1 MSATRCESGLI
12 KTETIQTSNQSRS
25 NNLENFHGIPN
36 LHAWL
41 NGSQRRAQTCSCS
54 PSSDHLA
61 TSSSRSLFFRFALS
75 NKRWLW
81 QSPALSNSL
90 VGVPRPHC
98 SCPALCSFLLACHT
112 EGVGPSSWGLGAL
125 SPPPSSSSPAQ
136 ASLHHSPSSGP
147 FPSAFGMLRSLMFTK
162 NKSFPWETKLTA
174 TFHRQASWK
183 NHLTEPTPVILTLS
197 STLSPCHS

>member
-112 EGVGPSSWGLGAL
+112 EGVGPSSWGLGPCPLHPAAPL
-125 SPPPSSSSPAQ
+125 PFRHLYTTLLHLAPFHQPSVCSDRSCSQRTKASLGRPSSLLPFTDKHLGRTIPLNPPPSS
-136 ASLHHSPSSGP
+136 
-147 FPSAFGMLRSLMFTK
+147 
-162 NKSFPWETKLTA
+162 
-174 TFHRQASWK
+174 
-183 NHLTEPTPVILTLS
+183 
-197 STLSPCHS
+197 